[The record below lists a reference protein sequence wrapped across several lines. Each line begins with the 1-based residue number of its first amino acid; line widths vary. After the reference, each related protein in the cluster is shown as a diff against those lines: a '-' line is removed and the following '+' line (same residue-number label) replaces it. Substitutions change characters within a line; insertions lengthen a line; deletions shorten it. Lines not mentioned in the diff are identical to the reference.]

1 MAWYDAGTVT
11 VTLNSATVTGVGTQW
26 VAGARQGE
34 AFVGPDGRLY
44 EVLNIASNTSL
55 TLTRPY
61 RGATQAAQPY
71 ALAPFQGYVKEL
83 ADRAAELLR
92 RYSDALVLAEGAVQ
106 RTSIGS
112 KYAAD
117 TNQILPGFAYG
128 LGGRPDAFPPVS
140 ADDITAP
147 PGIYYVL
154 DVRHTGFPKPY
165 GILVRSGGRVEG
177 DSWLFDRFYS
187 ADSDSYERKS
197 INGGAWTPWDPML
210 HKANAAFHLGLKSG
224 AFADIIGDV
233 GAGAIMQSGVSA
245 NGSWVKFADGTMRT
259 RRQLAINMAGAT
271 WTGSTPGY
279 CAVFGTIQFPAAF
292 LAGTEPVVTIGVRDS
307 FVAGR
312 SAYLASYAL
321 SNSSISGIYLASPNS
336 AAAAG
341 GTVTLDI
348 SAEGYWK

>member
-1 MAWYDAGTVT
+1 MAWYDAGTVN

-154 DVRHTGFPKPY
+154 DVRHTGFPRPY

-210 HKANAAFHLGLKSG
+210 HKANAAFHLGLKSA
-224 AFADIIGDV
+224 AFAELIGDV
-233 GAGAIMQSGVSA
+233 GAGAVMNSGSNAGGSWWRFQSGLQICATSDLAVPWLDLQYSPGIWTTPSIRWYFPLA
-245 NGSWVKFADGTMRT
+245 FTGIPACSGHIVGGVGGGFVGLGGDATAPSYTSFSVK
-259 RRQLAINMAGAT
+259 
-271 WTGSTPGY
+271 
-279 CAVFGTIQFPAAF
+279 
-292 LAGTEPVVTIGVRDS
+292 
-307 FVAGR
+307 
-312 SAYLASYAL
+312 
-321 SNSSISGIYLASPNS
+321 NSSSSASVNVMS
-336 AAAAG
+336 AIAIG
-341 GTVTLDI
+341 R
-348 SAEGYWK
+348 WK